1 MSGPDG
7 SDVDRYGLEN
17 RLFLTRL
24 QATTAVVLD
33 GNSYAR
39 CPKCKRPV
47 PFFRGQQGALHSD
60 IKRFASD
67 ALITMECWIHGSF
80 DVPAGKFHNKCEPDK

>member
-1 MSGPDG
+1 
-7 SDVDRYGLEN
+7 VAGL
-17 RLFLTRL
+17 
-24 QATTAVVLD
+24 QMTTVVVLD

-39 CPKCKRPV
+39 CPKCERLV
-47 PFFRGQQGALHSD
+47 PFFRGEQGALHSD

-67 ALITMECWIHGSF
+67 ALVAMECRIHGSF

>member
-1 MSGPDG
+1 M
-7 SDVDRYGLEN
+7 
-17 RLFLTRL
+17 
-24 QATTAVVLD
+24 TTVVVLD

-39 CPKCKRPV
+39 CPKCERLV
-47 PFFRGQQGALHSD
+47 PFFRGEPAALHSE

-67 ALITMECWIHGSF
+67 ALVAMECGIHGSF